1 MEAVS
6 FITQKVALDNFTA
19 ARTKNL
25 ADDDA
30 IKLDPTESTW
40 AHSKATRVV
49 VNCACHLPVF
59 VYRLCLLPLHSLTH
73 SLTPWHYSPDGR
85 KPPLIRF
92 HSLIQCIC
100 GASG

>member
-1 MEAVS
+1 MPAVRLHHFRFQIYTEFQRLS
-6 FITQKVALDNFTA
+6 FVVQRTHFFLQRIGAPPTQFLVFSVIITFEHET
-19 ARTKNL
+19 
-25 ADDDA
+25 DD
-30 IKLDPTESTW
+30 ITTVS
-40 AHSKATRVV
+40 
-49 VNCACHLPVF
+49 
-59 VYRLCLLPLHSLTH
+59 H